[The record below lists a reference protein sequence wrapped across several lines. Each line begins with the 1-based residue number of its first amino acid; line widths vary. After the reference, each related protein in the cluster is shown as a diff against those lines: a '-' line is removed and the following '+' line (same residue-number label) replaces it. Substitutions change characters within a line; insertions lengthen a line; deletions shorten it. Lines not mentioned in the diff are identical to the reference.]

1 MNYGM
6 ASALL
11 NFRRFILMK
20 KPFIAVFFALAL
32 YLMLSFGGEAAIHAA
47 AGGAAA
53 PGLNESGKNAS
64 LGSMIS
70 VVTKNGNGTIAINSV
85 TIGGS
90 KINVSMRL
98 GPGEFAQYA
107 IVGGFII
114 MPQGYSVI
122 NEKETSYFPS
132 SEKLS
137 IRLSSGSPESIVV
150 VIPKSAAPLLV
161 KSSSNIR
168 WALDRETSRILISS
182 DAGGIGNNT
191 EIYFG
196 RASHGQVFIEDTE
209 KAETL
214 QYRNLNAAAVLEKS
228 NAALTRLLENET
240 SLEDA
245 IAQSNALLADAADS
259 LAAGES
265 AIAESSIKLSEARLK
280 AAATREF
287 RPEMLAFMLLL
298 AGATIYVTFIRRD
311 TK

>member
-1 MNYGM
+1 
-6 ASALL
+6 
-11 NFRRFILMK
+11 MK

-70 VVTKNGNGTIAINSV
+70 VVTKNGMTLEKGAVRNNGNGTIAINSV

-228 NAALTRLLENET
+228 NATLTRLLENET